1 MSQACEKKAPE
12 GRAEQLKQQR
22 ACRGQTGEK
31 RDRQS
36 TGQVERGRGKASL
49 PGREREMEERARARR
64 WGDCRQGRAEQKG
77 GSRGGRKVREI
88 HRQRRMR
95 AENWVAGGDPEKP
108 CRDDPCESKR
118 QVQSEEKRREAGRL
132 ETTELQANPVA

>member
-12 GRAEQLKQQR
+12 GRAGLLKQQR

-49 PGREREMEERARARR
+49 PGREKEMEERARARR

-77 GSRGGRKVREI
+77 GSRGSWKVREV
-88 HRQRRMR
+88 HRQRKMR

-132 ETTELQANPVA
+132 ETIQWHSKQ